1 IGTDTFPPDIF
12 QNVRTGSM
20 LSRLFEK
27 EVEGSTYADFFRSVT
42 LDAAAF
48 LGRDDLGRIA
58 KGAKADVIAIDLNGF
73 HMGVIDDP
81 IRTMFVSASGR

>member
-1 IGTDTFPPDIF
+1 MF

-20 LSRLFEK
+20 LSRLAAGET
-27 EVEGSTYADFFRSVT
+27 EGSVYADFFRSAT

-58 KGAKADVIAIDLNGF
+58 A
-73 HMGVIDDP
+73 GVSIW
-81 IRTMFVSASGR
+81 G